1 MSKLLSDEELLWHI
15 RKTENP
21 HYACEFKQD
30 NTERKTV
37 KCGGCLHSSESVRNA
52 ENALLDLI
60 NTQKRLYAESV
71 EVDVRLDEINKV
83 VSHKYEYPSGRFIG
97 RGKYYGRR
105 TDELD
110 AELRAEQRRRIK

>member
-1 MSKLLSDEELLWHI
+1 MTDKLLSDEELIDEISKIQLDTQI
-15 RKTENP
+15 AIIDEYKP
-21 HYACEFKQD
+21 
-30 NTERKTV
+30 
-37 KCGGCLHSSESVRNA
+37 
-52 ENALLDLI
+52 LLDLI

-71 EVDVRLDEINKV
+71 EVDVRLDEINRA
-83 VSHKYEYPSGRFIG
+83 VSHKYEHPSGRFIG